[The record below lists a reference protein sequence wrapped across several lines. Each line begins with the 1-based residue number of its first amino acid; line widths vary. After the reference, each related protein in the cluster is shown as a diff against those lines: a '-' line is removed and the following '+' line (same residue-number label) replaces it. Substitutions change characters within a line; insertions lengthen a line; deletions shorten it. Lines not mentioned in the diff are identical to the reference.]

1 MIRVTGL
8 RPYDKDI
15 PMKTLILV
23 RHAKAMDRDKARN
36 KGISEPER
44 PLTEKGIKE
53 FRRHCDRHWEMFTDV
68 NLFVTSPFTRASE
81 TLDLL
86 LEELQD
92 ALPDQ
97 SAKIETTSLIEP
109 EENAELFLRWLK
121 KRKEETVVAVSHE
134 PFLSNFL
141 QHVLQQPE
149 MPYLKLKKGAI
160 VVLRFAS
167 AREPGEPAVRLLQLC
182 QPY

>member
-1 MIRVTGL
+1 
-8 RPYDKDI
+8 
-15 PMKTLILV
+15 MKTLILV
-23 RHAKAMDRDKARN
+23 RHAKAMDRDKAHN
-36 KGISEPER
+36 KGISEPQR

-53 FRRHCDRHWEMFTDV
+53 FHRHCDRHWEMFAEAD
-68 NLFVTSPFTRASE
+68 LFVTSPFLRATE

-92 ALPDQ
+92 PAV
-97 SAKIETTSLIEP
+97 KIETSSLIEP
-109 EENAELFLRWLK
+109 EANPEFFMRWLK

-141 QHVLQQPE
+141 KYALQQPE
-149 MPYLKLKKGAI
+149 LPYIKIKKGAFI
-160 VVLRFAS
+160 VLNFAS
-167 AREPGEPAVRLLQLC
+167 ARETGIVRLAQLC